1 MYGSET
7 WARRK
12 AEPDLIERTEMR
24 MLRWMMGIHN
34 ESFYYL
40 HDLKKKKFRN
50 YYVAHAV
57 VVYNDY
63 YRVCDVFEIYYY
75 PIFQKNHTH

>member
-1 MYGSET
+1 MDDGNTQREFILPS
-7 WARRK
+7 R
-12 AEPDLIERTEMR
+12 PDI
-24 MLRWMMGIHN
+24 
-34 ESFYYL
+34 FF
-40 HDLKKKKFRN
+40 FRN
-50 YYVAHAV
+50 YYVPHAV